1 MKARSVTKAQLK
13 QRILEASQYMSPP
26 FDTMLA
32 DDDSTLIDKIMRIW
46 NETMEL
52 VDSRTDVFTRL
63 ILQGVGT
70 KEQVLSG
77 AIEE

>member
-1 MKARSVTKAQLK
+1 
-13 QRILEASQYMSPP
+13 MSPP